1 MKKYLPI
8 GSVVILVNGSKRIMI
23 YGRKQI
29 QVGTQT
35 EWDYIGCLYP
45 EGNINEEYMY
55 LFNHEQIDKVFFMGY
70 QDEEENEFLEKYLL
84 SLDGQAIEA
93 KDEELKFL

>member
-1 MKKYLPI
+1 MRKYLPI
-8 GSVVILVNGSKRIMI
+8 GSVVLLKNGSKRIMI
-23 YGRKQI
+23 YGRRQI

-55 LFNHEQIDKVFFMGY
+55 LFNHEQIDKVFFVGY
-70 QDEEENEFLEKYLL
+70 QDEEENEYLENYLL
-84 SLDGQAIEA
+84 VWDGQAMDTQEH
-93 KDEELKFL
+93 EPKFL